1 MTTIDNRED
10 KKYHRIDGVRIPNE
24 EMLDKESPARSIAKS
39 ISWRIIA
46 SLTTFTIFYF
56 SVGSKIAIEVI
67 TAAVGVEAVSK
78 MLIYF
83 IHERIWANIYWGKNW
98 MKNKLIRRIKLN
110 YLRFKR
116 RNRKIT
122 SV

>member
-1 MTTIDNRED
+1 MKDI
-10 KKYHRIDGVRIPNE
+10 KKIKSFNKIDGVKVPSE
-24 EMLDKESPARSIAKS
+24 QVLDKESPARSIAKS

-46 SLTTFTIFYF
+46 SLTTFIIFY
-56 SVGSKIAIEVI
+56 VTAGSKIAVEVI
-67 TAAVGVEAVSK
+67 TAAVGVEAISK

-110 YLRFKR
+110 YIRIKR
-116 RNRKIT
+116 RSSR
-122 SV
+122 

>member
-1 MTTIDNRED
+1 MKEFEKIKNY
-10 KKYHRIDGVRIPNE
+10 KKVDGIKVPTEQI
-24 EMLDKESPARSIAKS
+24 LDKESPARSIAKS

-46 SLTTFTIFYF
+46 SLTTFIIFYITA
-56 SVGSKIAIEVI
+56 GSKIAIEVI
-67 TAAVGVEAVSK
+67 TAAVGIEAISK

-110 YLRFKR
+110 YIRIKR
-116 RNRKIT
+116 RNIR
-122 SV
+122 